1 MLSLDTQITMCYSH
15 TMRIGQPYNLPTD
28 PNPFLSMRN
37 YLGLTVDQVSNDLEV
52 HRNTILR
59 TEQGQY
65 TNPPNDLLDYYFPSS
80 VRKLEILEEYSQW
93 RLLCRKANY
102 GLLDPLFDYR
112 FLGGI
117 AFHPFKEWRDF
128 SKVKA
133 LNTIAK
139 AFALHHGTLFKY
151 ESQPERC
158 ETTPPQI
165 IEALRDSGYSNL
177 QLENLELAFQLYKRK
192 IRNSILSNVRRVG

>member
-1 MLSLDTQITMCYSH
+1 MNRGAH
-15 TMRIGQPYNLPTD
+15 YNLPTD
-28 PNPFLSMRN
+28 PNPFLSIRN

-80 VRKLEILEEYSQW
+80 VRKLEILEEYNQW

-102 GLLDPLFDYR
+102 GLLQEAWFNGTFIGEL
-112 FLGGI
+112 
-117 AFHPFKEWRDF
+117 HPFLAWRKL
-128 SKVKA
+128 SGGKA

-139 AFALHHGTLFKY
+139 AFALHHGTLLKY
-151 ESQPERC
+151 ESQPDRC
-158 ETTPPQI
+158 EITPPQI
-165 IEALRDSGYSNL
+165 IEALADSGYSDGTL
-177 QLENLELAFQLYKRK
+177 LELESSFQNYKQR
-192 IRNSILSNVRRVG
+192 IRNSILSDVRRVS